1 MASFSNSEQISE
13 PNSTNRENII
23 HSFFQNKSQITPRK
37 IRSISC
43 SSIIKALAIKNLVHK
58 IPDSARNEKTSRNP
72 FQKNN
77 EISLISTLPTSDEL
91 NMKYLQLKSNDQNSS
106 KKKKFHRK
114 FQSSIFLSNL
124 KLNSFQ
130 SKLKDNN
137 FPIYSK
143 NSSPVSKLNMVSGF
157 LSPSRSN
164 PRKTN
169 YENESKIPQ
178 NKRKSSICKKNRQYV
193 LLKNNEKEHYNNNE
207 IDCLAPKKLSLMQG
221 DLKKKTGHFFSYLIL
236 YYFLKRIFKLHR
248 KFHKTA

>member
-1 MASFSNSEQISE
+1 MIKKKSRMASFSNSEQISE
-13 PNSTNRENII
+13 PNSINRENII

-72 FQKNN
+72 FQKSNG
-77 EISLISTLPTSDEL
+77 ISLISTLPTSDEL
-91 NMKYLQLKSNDQNSS
+91 NMRYLQLKSNDQNSS

-114 FQSSIFLSNL
+114 FQSSIFLSNI

-164 PRKTN
+164 PSKSN
-169 YENESKIPQ
+169 NESKIPQ

-193 LLKNNEKEHYNNNE
+193 LLKNNEKEHYKGNE
-207 IDCLAPKKLSLMQG
+207 IDFLAPKKLNLMQG

-236 YYFLKRIFKLHR
+236 FFK
-248 KFHKTA
+248 KNIQAA